1 MSFVRRRA
9 PRGRLIS
16 AACAALL
23 CAACETAREPPE
35 PVEIALQSPADPS
48 QPARIDVTRLTPD
61 EISALERA
69 ALDNTAWESVFA
81 VRVGSE
87 PAVPMPPVEGRYTV
101 TSDGVSFTP
110 RFPFVPGR
118 AYQVVFDPARM
129 PIPRSTPPVTATVG
143 LPAIATSP
151 TTTVAAV
158 YPASEVVPENLLRM
172 YIEFSAP
179 MGSSGAREFVRLID
193 RSGPREE
200 VVEGAFLPVE
210 ADFWSPDHRRYTLF
224 LDPGRV
230 KQDILPNRQ
239 SGRPLKDGR
248 RYALVVDAAWTDA
261 NRQPLASA
269 FRHDFRAGPAIDAA
283 ITLLDWKLAAPDA
296 GTSDAVVVSFPRPLD
311 HAVAI
316 RTLGVET
323 SAGHSVQGSSR
334 LEAGDTQWVFTP
346 GAPWNA
352 GDHHLVALAFL
363 EDPQGNR
370 INRPFEEVVDAPKP
384 ARTPEAF
391 RIAFRIQPAR
401 PSP

>member
-1 MSFVRRRA
+1 M
-9 PRGRLIS
+9 S

-23 CAACETAREPPE
+23 CAACQTARESYE
-35 PVEIALQSPADPS
+35 PVQIALQSTADPL
-48 QPARIDVTRLTPD
+48 QPARIDVTGLAPA

-69 ALDNTAWESVFA
+69 TLDTPAWASMFTVTL
-81 VRVGSE
+81 VSE
-87 PAVPMPPVEGRYTV
+87 PAPQIPPVEGRYAV
-101 TSDGVSFTP
+101 TSGRVSFTP

-118 AYQVVFDPARM
+118 AYRVVFDPARM
-129 PIPRSTPPVTATVG
+129 PIPRETPPVTATIN

-151 TTTVAAV
+151 TTTVVAV

-193 RSGPREE
+193 RSGPKEE

-239 SGRPLKDGR
+239 SGRPLKAGR
-248 RYALVVDAAWTDA
+248 PYALAIDAAWTDA

-269 FRHDFRAGPAIDAA
+269 FRHEFRAGPIVDSA
-283 ITLLDWKLAAPDA
+283 ITLLDWKLTPPGA
-296 GTSDAVVVSFPRPLD
+296 GTSDAVVVSFPRALD
-311 HAVAI
+311 HGVVSRA
-316 RTLGVET
+316 LGVET
-323 SAGHSVQGSSR
+323 SEGHSVPGSSH
-334 LEAGDTQWVFTP
+334 LEAGDTRWVFTP
-346 GAPWNA
+346 NVRWKA
-352 GDHHLVALAFL
+352 GEHHLVAFSFL

-370 INRPFEEVVDAPKP
+370 INRPFEEVVDAL
-384 ARTPEAF
+384 TPVNAPDTF
-391 RIAFRIQPAR
+391 RISFTTQPAR